1 MSRLMSLNHC
11 PNCGCQLK
19 AFEPV
24 RFGNVRVEGLSEI
37 VFKGRAVA
45 LARTQHGIVEALI
58 RARGRYLSREML
70 VGVLGSE
77 IYDPAIRQYV
87 KRARAAFLAI
97 EPGFDQIESLRGF
110 GAYRWRFRA
119 DECRPPRIAL
129 PARNA
134 PMFNATIM
142 PDLGA

>member
-1 MSRLMSLNHC
+1 MSLNHC

-19 AFEPV
+19 AFEPI
-24 RFGNVRVEGLSEI
+24 RYGNVRVEGLSEI

-77 IYDPAIRQYV
+77 IYDQAIRQYV

-97 EPGFDQIESLRGF
+97 DPGFDQIESLRGF
-110 GAYRWRFRA
+110 GAYRWRYRA
-119 DECRPPRIAL
+119 DDALASRPLLTVHRPML
-129 PARNA
+129 FGPAA
-134 PMFNATIM
+134 G